1 MDVFSLG
8 LLFAYVLSGG
18 VHAFGS
24 DKEERVFSIKK
35 KKPMSLTVDQFKG
48 VLRAAEVFDLIRLMV
63 SYNPSKRPSATAVV
77 NHTFFGQSTVNE
89 PVASVPFAL
98 NGKRC
103 LLDSFQVSQ
112 LLHYYSLIGTT
123 GQNVTAQG
131 ETGDEAVVF
140 LHQMTTSG
148 SNATLQDKNN
158 SSPVQKRFLGEI
170 SQNEQHTEVLP
181 KKSRQDESVQQMLS
195 TSTEP
200 QTVKSPTT
208 SPISSS
214 SPTSTLLI
222 DQTSPLNLR
231 LSSPLPVDQQS
242 QLTSPRLS
250 NLLLSCVN
258 RR

>member
-123 GQNVTAQG
+123 GYVTAQG
-131 ETGDEAVVF
+131 ETRDEAVVF
-140 LHQMTTSG
+140 LHQMTT
-148 SNATLQDKNN
+148 ATLQDTNN
-158 SSPVQKRFLGEI
+158 SSPVSKRSLDEI
-170 SQNEQHTEVLP
+170 SQNEQNTEVLP